1 MLSDEALYERL
12 LKGDLGAFDLLYERH
27 ERHLL
32 GFIRKHLADAQ
43 EAEDALH
50 DTFLAVLRES
60 EAGRSATSFKAWL
73 FQIARNLCLNRL
85 RSRQRAARAIET
97 AAQADAAADA
107 GPHHP
112 QHALEQR
119 EVSEALRQ
127 AVSRLPSALGELYQL
142 RAAGMSYEELAQV
155 LAVPLGT
162 VKSRMHDML
171 RRLREEMQG

>member
-12 LKGDLGAFDLLYERH
+12 LEGDLGAFDVLYERH

-50 DTFLAVLRES
+50 DAFLAVLRES
-60 EAGRSATSFKAWL
+60 EARRSASSFRAWL

-85 RSRQRAARAIET
+85 RSRQRAARALEV
-97 AAQADAAADA
+97 AAGADSVGEA

-119 EVSEALRQ
+119 EVSEALRH
-127 AVSRLPSALGELYQL
+127 AVSRLPSGLAELYQL
-142 RAAGMSYEELAQV
+142 RAGGMSYEELAQV
-155 LAVPLGT
+155 LSVPLGT
-162 VKSRMHDML
+162 IKSRMHEML
-171 RRLREEMQG
+171 RRLREEMQR